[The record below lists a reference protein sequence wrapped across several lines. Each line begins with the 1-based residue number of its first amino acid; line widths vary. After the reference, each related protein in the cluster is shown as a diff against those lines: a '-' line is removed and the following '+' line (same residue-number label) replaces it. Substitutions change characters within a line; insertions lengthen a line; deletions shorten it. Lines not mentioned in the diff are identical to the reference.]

1 MRFELFR
8 LRLLVQLI
16 SCLFVLT
23 AAPVSCQTTSAS
35 DVGNSADAGQYIE
48 NLQHSIKNAWKFP
61 NMQFGG
67 CACGFMIDKD
77 GHLANPR
84 VVTPSGADP
93 FDQAAMDAIRNAVPA
108 GQAPESLKGAFVS
121 ASFDV
126 GGGDASVVLDVQP
139 LPATKSKGSGE
150 DTVTNTESSGLPI
163 VGPDQPGNMDKYEA
177 ALKHESTGDA
187 SNPVTSPEIGIPPL
201 PGPID
206 PDIVKL
212 FVSDLKQTIERNW
225 TPKAN
230 FNGTTTSTVTIGLGG
245 NFSRIQVLQ
254 SSGKR
259 RFDDATS
266 EAIVQADG
274 AQKLP
279 LGLTSLKLKVT
290 FTKESLSKN
299 ISITEM

>member
-1 MRFELFR
+1 MRFEVFR
-8 LRLLVQLI
+8 PRFIVQLI

-23 AAPVSCQTTSAS
+23 AAPVLCQMDSAS
-35 DVGNSADAGQYIE
+35 DAGNSGSSAQYIE
-48 NLQHSIKNAWKFP
+48 NLQHGIKNAWIVP

-67 CACGFMIDKD
+67 CACGFTIDQG
-77 GHLANPR
+77 GHLVNPR

-93 FDQAAMDAIRNAVPA
+93 FDQAAMDAIRNAVQA
-108 GQAPESLKGAFVS
+108 GQVPEGLKGAFVS

-126 GGGDASVVLDVQP
+126 GGGDSSVVLDVQP
-139 LPATKSKGSGE
+139 KSKSGGE
-150 DTVTNTESSGLPI
+150 ASITSTESPALPV
-163 VGPDQPGNMDKYEA
+163 VGPEQPGDMAKYKA
-177 ALKHESTGDA
+177 DLKHKPTG
-187 SNPVTSPEIGIPPL
+187 SNMSNQAANPNMGIPPL

-206 PDIVKL
+206 PDAVKL
-212 FVSDLKQTIERNW
+212 FISDLKQNIEHNW

-230 FNGTTTSTVTIGLGG
+230 LDGTTTSTVTIGPGG
-245 NFSRIQVLQ
+245 NFSKIKVMQ

-279 LGLTSLKLKVT
+279 SGLTSLKLKVT
-290 FTKESLSKN
+290 FIKDSTSKN